1 MKNRLTVSQEDILL
15 NEFHVGDDAWIS
27 RVLKLKELKLYYWMM
42 MMVIGHNDYYRL
54 RLGLRLNVFVWDCT

>member
-1 MKNRLTVSQEDILL
+1 MNSI
-15 NEFHVGDDAWIS
+15 VGDDAWIS

-54 RLGLRLNVFVWDCT
+54 RLGLRLTDERFCLGLYITG

>member
-1 MKNRLTVSQEDILL
+1 MKSRLTVSQEDILL
-15 NEFHVGDDAWIS
+15 NEFHVGGAWIS
-27 RVLKLKELKLYYWMM
+27 RVLKLKELKLYYYWM